1 MRISTGQTTDFAMC
15 KAFTLHVF
23 VQLQIT
29 KFVIAPQSSD
39 EADQIH
45 CEADDLDVDLEG
57 MDHVNED
64 SLVTDESTDE
74 HRELAVTTEEEEPLY
89 DPADVTGDEESQEQ
103 EVSVAA
109 QPEVSWR
116 LLQRTVV

>member
-1 MRISTGQTTDFAMC
+1 MC

-29 KFVIAPQSSD
+29 KFVIASQSSD

-74 HRELAVTTEEEEPLY
+74 HREMAVTTEEEEPLY